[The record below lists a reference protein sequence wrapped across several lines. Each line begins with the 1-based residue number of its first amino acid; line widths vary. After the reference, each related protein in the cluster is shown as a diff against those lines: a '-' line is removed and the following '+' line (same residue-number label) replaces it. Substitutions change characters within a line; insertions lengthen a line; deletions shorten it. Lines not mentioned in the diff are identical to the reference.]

1 MKEFDSETL
10 AQFNGQD
17 GRPVYIAFQ
26 GRVFDVSRSKLWA
39 TGLHMKRHNAARDL
53 SADIEAAPHGEEV
66 FERYPQV
73 GILREKTEPMRAM
86 PAILSSLISRFPF
99 LERHPH
105 PMTVHFPIVFF
116 LSVALFNILY
126 LLYNVDSFKST
137 SLHCL
142 IAGLLFM
149 PVAML
154 TGLFTWWLNYLA
166 RPIIAVTLKMILSC
180 ILLIAATGALL
191 WRIFEPGIL
200 ETQGIARIIY
210 LILVLSFVP
219 LVSSIGWLG
228 ATLTFPI
235 ERK

>member
-1 MKEFDSETL
+1 MKEFDANSL
-10 AQFNGQD
+10 SDFDGKD
-17 GRPVYIAFQ
+17 GRPVYIAYQ
-26 GRVFDVSRSKLWA
+26 GKVYDVSQSAMWKGGR
-39 TGLHMKRHNAARDL
+39 HMKRHSAGLDL
-53 SADIEAAPHGEEV
+53 ASEFPAAPHGEEV

-73 GILREKTEPMRAM
+73 GILKQKTESERPM
-86 PAILSSLISRFPF
+86 PAFLSSLIERFPF

-126 LLYNVDSFKST
+126 LLYGVESFKST

-142 IAGLLFM
+142 IAGLLSM

-166 RPIIAVTLKMILSC
+166 RPIRAVTLKMILSV

-210 LILVLSFVP
+210 LILILSFVP
-219 LVSSIGWLG
+219 LVSGIGSLG

>member
-1 MKEFDSETL
+1 MKEFASDTL

-17 GRPVYIAFQ
+17 GKPVYIAYR
-26 GRVFDVSRSKLWA
+26 GKVFDVSGSKLWA
-39 TGLHMKRHNAARDL
+39 GGLHMKRHRAARNL

-73 GILREKTEPMRAM
+73 GILREKTEAVRVIPAM
-86 PAILSSLISRFPF
+86 LSSLIGRFPS

-116 LSVALFNILY
+116 LSVVLFNILY
-126 LLYNVDSFKST
+126 LLYGADSFKST
-137 SLHCL
+137 ALHCL
-142 IAGLLFM
+142 IAGLLSL
-149 PVAML
+149 PVAIL

-166 RPIIAVTLKMILSC
+166 RPVRAVTLKIILSC

-191 WRIFEPGIL
+191 LRIFEPDIL
-200 ETQGIARIIY
+200 DTKGIARIIY
-210 LILVLSFVP
+210 SILVLSFVP
-219 LVSSIGWLG
+219 LVSGIGSLG

>member
-1 MKEFDSETL
+1 MKEFDSDTL
-10 AQFNGQD
+10 AEFNGQE
-17 GRPVYIAFQ
+17 GRPVYIAYQ
-26 GRVFDVSRSKLWA
+26 GKVYDVSQSAMWKGGR
-39 TGLHMKRHNAARDL
+39 HMKRHSAGLDL
-53 SADIEAAPHGEEV
+53 ASEFPAAPHDEEV

-73 GILREKTEPMRAM
+73 GILRQKTESARPM
-86 PAILSSLISRFPF
+86 PAFLSSLIERFPF

-116 LSVALFNILY
+116 LSVVLFNILY
-126 LLYNVDSFKST
+126 LLYGADSFKST
-137 SLHCL
+137 ALHCL
-142 IAGLLFM
+142 IAGLLSM
-149 PVAML
+149 PVAIL

-166 RPIIAVTLKMILSC
+166 RPMTAVTLKIILSC

-191 WRIFEPGIL
+191 LRIFEPGIL
-200 ETQGIARIIY
+200 DTHGMTRIIY

-235 ERK
+235 EKK

>member
-1 MKEFDSETL
+1 
-10 AQFNGQD
+10 
-17 GRPVYIAFQ
+17 
-26 GRVFDVSRSKLWA
+26 
-39 TGLHMKRHNAARDL
+39 MKRHSAGLDL
-53 SADIEAAPHGEEV
+53 ASEFPAAPHEEEV

-126 LLYNVDSFKST
+126 LLYGVESFKST

-142 IAGLLFM
+142 IAGLLSM

-154 TGLFTWWLNYLA
+154 TGLFT
-166 RPIIAVTLKMILSC
+166 
-180 ILLIAATGALL
+180 
-191 WRIFEPGIL
+191 
-200 ETQGIARIIY
+200 
-210 LILVLSFVP
+210 
-219 LVSSIGWLG
+219 
-228 ATLTFPI
+228 
-235 ERK
+235 

>member
-1 MKEFDSETL
+1 MKEFDAEAL

-17 GRPVYIAFQ
+17 GRPVYIAYQ
-26 GRVFDVSRSKLWA
+26 GRVFDVSGSKLWA

-53 SADIEAAPHGEEV
+53 STDIEAAPHGEEV
-66 FERYPQV
+66 FDRYPRV
-73 GILREKTEPMRAM
+73 GILKEKTAPVRAM
-86 PAILSSLISRFPF
+86 PAMLSSLISRFPF

-116 LSVALFNILY
+116 LSVVLFNILY
-126 LLYNVDSFKST
+126 LLYDVDSFKST

-142 IAGLLFM
+142 VAGLLSL

-166 RPIIAVTLKMILSC
+166 RPMRAVTLKIILST
-180 ILLIAATGALL
+180 ILLIAATSALL
-191 WRIFEPGIL
+191 LRIFQPGIL
-200 ETQGIARIIY
+200 ESQGIARVIY
-210 LILVLSFVP
+210 LLLILSFVP
-219 LVSSIGWLG
+219 LVSCIGWLG

-235 ERK
+235 ARK

>member
-1 MKEFDSETL
+1 
-10 AQFNGQD
+10 
-17 GRPVYIAFQ
+17 
-26 GRVFDVSRSKLWA
+26 
-39 TGLHMKRHNAARDL
+39 MKRHRAARNL

-73 GILREKTEPMRAM
+73 GILREKTEAVRVIPAM
-86 PAILSSLISRFPF
+86 LSSLIGRFPS

-116 LSVALFNILY
+116 LSVVLFNILY
-126 LLYNVDSFKST
+126 LLYGADSFKST
-137 SLHCL
+137 ALHCL
-142 IAGLLFM
+142 IAGLLSL
-149 PVAML
+149 PVAIL

-166 RPIIAVTLKMILSC
+166 RPVRAVTLKIILSC

-191 WRIFEPGIL
+191 LRIFEPDIL
-200 ETQGIARIIY
+200 DTKGIARIIY
-210 LILVLSFVP
+210 SILVLSFVP
-219 LVSSIGWLG
+219 LVSGIGSLG

>member
-1 MKEFDSETL
+1 MREFDSDTL

-17 GRPVYIAFQ
+17 GRPVYIAYR
-26 GRVFDVSRSKLWA
+26 GKVFDVSRSKLWA
-39 TGLHMKRHNAARDL
+39 GGLHMKRHHASRDL

-126 LLYNVDSFKST
+126 LLYSVESFKST

-142 IAGLLFM
+142 IAGLLSM
-149 PVAML
+149 PVTML

-166 RPIIAVTLKMILSC
+166 RPIRAVTLKMILSA

-210 LILVLSFVP
+210 LILILSFVP
-219 LVSSIGWLG
+219 LVSSIGSLG

>member
-1 MKEFDSETL
+1 MREFDPETL
-10 AQFNGQD
+10 AQFDGQE
-17 GRPVYIAFQ
+17 GRPVYIAYQ
-26 GRVFDVSRSKLWA
+26 GRVFDVSKSKLWA
-39 TGLHMKRHNAARDL
+39 TGLHMKRHHASRDL

-73 GILREKTEPMRAM
+73 GILREKAEPERAM
-86 PAILSSLISRFPF
+86 PAIVSFLIKRFPF

-116 LSVALFNILY
+116 LSVVLFNILY
-126 LLYNVDSFKST
+126 LSYGIESFKST

-142 IAGLLFM
+142 IAGLLSM

-166 RPIIAVTLKMILSC
+166 RPIRAVTLKIILSA
-180 ILLIAATGALL
+180 ILLIAATGVLL
-191 WRIFEPGIL
+191 LRILEPGIL
-200 ETQGIARIIY
+200 ETQGTTRIIY
-210 LILVLSFVP
+210 LILLLSFVP
-219 LVSSIGWLG
+219 LVSAIGWLG

-235 ERK
+235 ARK

>member
-1 MKEFDSETL
+1 MREFDSDTL

-17 GRPVYIAFQ
+17 GRPVYIAYQ
-26 GRVFDVSRSKLWA
+26 GKVYDVSQSAMWKGGR
-39 TGLHMKRHNAARDL
+39 HMKRHSAGLDL
-53 SADIEAAPHGEEV
+53 ASEFPAAPHGEEV

-73 GILREKTEPMRAM
+73 GILREKTEPLRAM

-116 LSVALFNILY
+116 LSVVFFNFLY
-126 LLYNVDSFKST
+126 LLTGIDSFEDT
-137 SLHCL
+137 AFHCL
-142 IAGLLFM
+142 IGGLLFM

-166 RPIIAVTLKMILSC
+166 RPIRAVTLKMILSA

-210 LILVLSFVP
+210 LILILSFVP
-219 LVSSIGWLG
+219 LVSSIGSLG

-235 ERK
+235 KRK

>member
-1 MKEFDSETL
+1 MWKE
-10 AQFNGQD
+10 
-17 GRPVYIAFQ
+17 GR
-26 GRVFDVSRSKLWA
+26 
-39 TGLHMKRHNAARDL
+39 HMKRHSAGLDL
-53 SADIEAAPHGEEV
+53 ASEFPAAPHGEEV

-73 GILREKTEPMRAM
+73 GILREKTEPLRAM

-116 LSVALFNILY
+116 LSVVFFNFLY
-126 LLYNVDSFKST
+126 LLTGIDSFEDT
-137 SLHCL
+137 AFHCL
-142 IAGLLFM
+142 IGGLLFM

-166 RPIIAVTLKMILSC
+166 RPIRAVTLKMILSA

-210 LILVLSFVP
+210 LILILSFVP
-219 LVSSIGWLG
+219 LVSSIGSLG

>member
-1 MKEFDSETL
+1 MREFDSDTL

-17 GRPVYIAFQ
+17 GRPVYIAYR
-26 GRVFDVSRSKLWA
+26 GKVFDVSRSKLWA
-39 TGLHMKRHNAARDL
+39 GGLHMKRHHASRDL

-86 PAILSSLISRFPF
+86 PAILSSLIRRFPF

-126 LLYNVDSFKST
+126 LLYGVESFKST

-142 IAGLLFM
+142 IAGLLSM
-149 PVAML
+149 PVTML

-166 RPIIAVTLKMILSC
+166 RPIRAVTLKMILSA
-180 ILLIAATGALL
+180 ILLFAATGALL

-210 LILVLSFVP
+210 LILILSFVP

-235 ERK
+235 EKK

>member
-1 MKEFDSETL
+1 MREFDSDTL

-17 GRPVYIAFQ
+17 GRPVYIAYQ
-26 GRVFDVSRSKLWA
+26 GKVYDVSQSAMWKGGR
-39 TGLHMKRHNAARDL
+39 HMKRHSAGLDL
-53 SADIEAAPHGEEV
+53 ASEFPAAPHGEEV

-73 GILREKTEPMRAM
+73 GILREKTEPLRAM

-116 LSVALFNILY
+116 LSVVFFNFLY
-126 LLYNVDSFKST
+126 LLTGIDSFEDT
-137 SLHCL
+137 AFHCL
-142 IAGLLFM
+142 IGGLLFM

-166 RPIIAVTLKMILSC
+166 RPIRAVTLKMILSA

-210 LILVLSFVP
+210 LILILSFVP
-219 LVSSIGWLG
+219 LVSSIGSLG

>member
-1 MKEFDSETL
+1 MREFDSDTL

-17 GRPVYIAFQ
+17 GRPVYIAYR
-26 GRVFDVSRSKLWA
+26 GKVFDVSRSKLWA
-39 TGLHMKRHNAARDL
+39 GGLHMKRHHASRDL

-126 LLYNVDSFKST
+126 LLYSVESFKST

-142 IAGLLFM
+142 IAGLLSM
-149 PVAML
+149 PVTML

-166 RPIIAVTLKMILSC
+166 RPIRAVTLKMILSC

-210 LILVLSFVP
+210 LILILSFVP

-235 ERK
+235 KRK

>member
-1 MKEFDSETL
+1 MREFDSETL

-17 GRPVYIAFQ
+17 GRPIYIAYQ
-26 GRVFDVSRSKLWA
+26 GKVFDVSGSKLW
-39 TGLHMKRHNAARDL
+39 TGGLHMKRHHAARDL

-73 GILREKTEPMRAM
+73 GIIRDKTESMRTM
-86 PAILSSLISRFPF
+86 PVILSSLLSRFPF

-116 LSVALFNILY
+116 LSVVLFNILY
-126 LLYNVDSFKST
+126 LLYDADSFKST
-137 SLHCL
+137 ALHCL
-142 IAGLLFM
+142 IGGLLSM
-149 PVAML
+149 PVAIL

-166 RPIIAVTLKMILSC
+166 RPMRAVTLKIIMSA
-180 ILLIAATGALL
+180 ILLIAATGALI
-191 WRIFEPGIL
+191 WKISYPGIL
-200 ETQGIARIIY
+200 ETQGIARFLY
-210 LILVLSFVP
+210 LILILSFVP
-219 LVSSIGWLG
+219 LVSYIGWLG

>member
-1 MKEFDSETL
+1 MREFDSDTL

-17 GRPVYIAFQ
+17 GRPVYIAYR
-26 GRVFDVSRSKLWA
+26 GKVFDVSRSKLWA
-39 TGLHMKRHNAARDL
+39 GGRHMKRHSAGLDL
-53 SADIEAAPHGEEV
+53 ASEFPAAPHGEEV
-66 FERYPQV
+66 FERYPRV

-116 LSVALFNILY
+116 LSVVFFNFLY
-126 LLYNVDSFKST
+126 LLTGIDSFEDT
-137 SLHCL
+137 AFHCL
-142 IAGLLFM
+142 IGGLLFM

-166 RPIIAVTLKMILSC
+166 RPIRAVTLKMILSA

-210 LILVLSFVP
+210 LILILSFVL

-235 ERK
+235 KRK

>member
-1 MKEFDSETL
+1 MKEFDSDTL

-17 GRPVYIAFQ
+17 GRPVYIAYR
-26 GRVFDVSRSKLWA
+26 GKVFDVSGSKLWA
-39 TGLHMKRHNAARDL
+39 GGLHMKRHHASRDL

-73 GILREKTEPMRAM
+73 GILREKTEPTRAM

-116 LSVALFNILY
+116 LSVVFFNILY
-126 LLYNVDSFKST
+126 LLYGADSFKST
-137 SLHCL
+137 ALHCL
-142 IAGLLFM
+142 IAGLLSM

-166 RPIIAVTLKMILSC
+166 RPMRAVTLKIILSC

-200 ETQGIARIIY
+200 DTQGICKDYLLDTHPVFCAACIRHRMARSDFD
-210 LILVLSFVP
+210 LSH
-219 LVSSIGWLG
+219 
-228 ATLTFPI
+228 
-235 ERK
+235 

>member
-1 MKEFDSETL
+1 MKEFDAETL

-17 GRPVYIAFQ
+17 GRPVYIAYQ
-26 GRVFDVSRSKLWA
+26 GRIFDVSGSKLWA
-39 TGLHMKRHNAARDL
+39 GGLHMKRHHASRDL

-66 FERYPQV
+66 FDRYPQV
-73 GILREKTEPMRAM
+73 GILREKTEPVRAM
-86 PAILSSLISRFPF
+86 PAMLSSLISRFPF

-116 LSVALFNILY
+116 LSVVLFNILY
-126 LLYNVDSFKST
+126 LSYGVDSFKST

-142 IAGLLFM
+142 IAGLLSL

-166 RPIIAVTLKMILSC
+166 RPIRAVTLKIILSA

-191 WRIFEPGIL
+191 LRIFEPGIP
-200 ETQGIARIIY
+200 EAHGIAGTIY
-210 LILVLSFVP
+210 LLLILSFVP
-219 LVSSIGWLG
+219 LVSAIGWLG
-228 ATLTFPI
+228 ATLTFPL
-235 ERK
+235 EKK

>member
-1 MKEFDSETL
+1 MREFDSDTL

-17 GRPVYIAFQ
+17 GRPVYIAYR
-26 GRVFDVSRSKLWA
+26 GKVFDVSRSKLWA
-39 TGLHMKRHNAARDL
+39 GGLHMKRHHASRDL

-86 PAILSSLISRFPF
+86 PAILSSLIRRFPF

-126 LLYNVDSFKST
+126 LLYGVESFKST

-142 IAGLLFM
+142 IAGLLSM
-149 PVAML
+149 PVTML

-166 RPIIAVTLKMILSC
+166 RPIRAVTLKMILSA
-180 ILLIAATGALL
+180 ILLFAATGALL

-210 LILVLSFVP
+210 LILILSFVP
-219 LVSSIGWLG
+219 LVSSIGSLG